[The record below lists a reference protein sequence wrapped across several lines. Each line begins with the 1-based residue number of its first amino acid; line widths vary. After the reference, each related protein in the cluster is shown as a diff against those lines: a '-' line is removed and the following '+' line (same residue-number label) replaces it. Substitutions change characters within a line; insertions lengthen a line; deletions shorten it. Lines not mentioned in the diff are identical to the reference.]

1 SFDIRFFIGKQVMHN
16 DQQFMSKS
24 YNTLRMSGIRTVE
37 QFRKMTIEELGKI
50 ENMKRE
56 YIEEIAR
63 SIIRLV

>member
-1 SFDIRFFIGKQVMHN
+1 MSLSIEELNLSIRA
-16 DQQFMSKS
+16 

-37 QFRKMTIEELGKI
+37 QLRKMTIEELGKI